1 MFVKKMQQIW
11 KILKE
16 TKGDRNPFSI
26 NLSAFFLDFP
36 LQEADEIW
44 NPLRDSLC
52 RAKSIHPRKRKQKN
66 NKKNIENGFQIVLS
80 QTSKYKTHTM
90 RILLLS
96 RLKKD
101 IEVKQCFEDPKA
113 CLKLAADDKGYVS
126 FTWTHFSISTWQ
138 RLVSRQWQK
147 PSTYCTSILFLEPD
161 TAMLKLH
168 LASCGVPSTRHVH
181 RGFKAAWKSSLS
193 LISLHHGHCYILVLY
208 PCQKC
213 DCCHPCYWKFW
224 QNIDSRY
231 LSVRIF
237 RASDIWFF
245 VR

>member
-1 MFVKKMQQIW
+1 
-11 KILKE
+11 
-16 TKGDRNPFSI
+16 
-26 NLSAFFLDFP
+26 
-36 LQEADEIW
+36 
-44 NPLRDSLC
+44 
-52 RAKSIHPRKRKQKN
+52 
-66 NKKNIENGFQIVLS
+66 
-80 QTSKYKTHTM
+80 M

-96 RLKKD
+96 TLKKD

-113 CLKLAADDKGYVS
+113 FLKLAADDKGYIS
-126 FTWTHFSISTWQ
+126 FTWTHFSIPPPSISTWQ

-147 PSTYCTSILFLEPD
+147 PSTYSTSILFLEPD

-168 LASCGVPSTRHVH
+168 LASCSVPSTRHVH
-181 RGFKAAWKSSLS
+181 RGFKASWKSSLS

-213 DCCHPCYWKFW
+213 VCCHPCYWKFW